1 MNKEDRRNILL
12 VEDDLNLGIILK
24 EYLEV
29 KEYSVTHCL
38 NGEEGSKIFSR
49 DKFDICLLD
58 IMMPKKDGFTLAKEI
73 REKDELIPII
83 FLTAK
88 SMQSDKI
95 EGFKLGADDYV
106 TKPFSAEELLLR
118 INAVLKRTKEPGSAM
133 GDIKEFDIGNFHF
146 DSTRQILMYE
156 KEKQKLTSK
165 ENDLLKLLC
174 VYNNDVLDRS
184 LALREIWK
192 DDNYFNSRSMDV
204 YITKLRNYLKK
215 DKSIEIVNVHGQG
228 FKLIR

>member
-1 MNKEDRRNILL
+1 MSKEDRRNILL

-24 EYLEV
+24 EFLEV

-38 NGEEGSKIFSR
+38 NGEEGSKVFSR
-49 DKFDICLLD
+49 DKFDICILD

-73 REKDELIPII
+73 REKDELTPII

-88 SMQSDKI
+88 SMHSDKI

-106 TKPFSAEELLLR
+106 TKPFSTEELLLR
-118 INAVLKRTKEPGSAM
+118 INAVLKRTTEPRSVKGNINEFNI
-133 GDIKEFDIGNFHF
+133 GDYQF
-146 DSTRQILMYE
+146 DSTRQLLMYK

-174 VYNNDVLDRS
+174 IYNNDVLDRS
-184 LALREIWK
+184 LALKEIWK

-215 DKSIEIVNVHGQG
+215 DNSVEIVNVHGQG
-228 FKLIR
+228 FKLIS